1 MEYFRYALETFLDNA
16 GDCDCKAILAATLF
30 RLMGLRSVV
39 LVSSDEQHAAVAVE
53 GAPDFPGNK
62 YFEWKGSRYYFC
74 ETTDRSFSF
83 TVGEVPP
90 SVDLDTYTVR
100 VEIEPALYS
109 ATGSN
114 N

>member
-1 MEYFRYALETFLDNA
+1 MEYFRYAIETFFDNA

-30 RLMGLRSVV
+30 RLMGLRSVL
-39 LVSSDEQHAAVAVE
+39 LVSSDEEHAAVAVE
-53 GAPDFPGNK
+53 GAPDFPGNR

-90 SVDLDTYTVR
+90 SVDLDTYAVR

-114 N
+114 S